1 MTLLSSTVPHPG
13 RGTAWFVAIA
23 LAVLVCGLAFAQEN
37 GCSAGEPTT
46 GILYYTGGGLTGPVP
61 GKSRSFVAQI
71 NLDGTGNTVLV
82 PDQRRTRGITVDES
96 EGLIFWND
104 TETFSTLS
112 SQLDGSN
119 VQVVADW
126 AALFAGPQGVTD
138 IDIDRVAQKVYVG
151 VAFSF
156 SIFHGVLSINYDG
169 TAPTVVYAG
178 FPDAFGGAS
187 WFIDGVDYNDDS
199 GHLYLAD
206 IGVLSSPNRGI
217 MLIPNST
224 PGAAPGELL
233 PHVDGRGRGIQVDV
247 TAGHFFFA
255 EHAPASQGFGNI
267 WRADFTPG
275 VAPTSPGDI
284 LSLTSIVHTAIQ
296 RPRDIALVP
305 SLGQVFWVDEALGT
319 IERVDYDG
327 SNRTVI
333 ATGIDAPDSLYIPL
347 QVDPDGDGVGD
358 ACDLCPDTVADTPGR
373 LNPNHW
379 ALLDPAGGQF
389 STVSRGNGN
398 GPGRSYSTLDTGGC
412 SCAQIIEA
420 LGAGKGHEKHG
431 CSISVMDEWVALV
444 GGL

>member
-1 MTLLSSTVPHPG
+1 VGADDVVLSGV
-13 RGTAWFVAIA
+13 A
-23 LAVLVCGLAFAQEN
+23 LACGPVTAQDVGS
-37 GCSAGEPTT
+37 GCTTGDPTT
-46 GILYYTGGGLTGPVP
+46 GILYYTGGGLTGPAP
-61 GKSRSFVAQI
+61 GDGPSFVAQI
-71 NLDGTGNTVLV
+71 NLNGTGNTVLV
-82 PDQRRTRGITVDES
+82 PDQRRTRGITVDEG

-112 SQLDGSN
+112 SELDGSN

-126 AALFAGPQGVTD
+126 GALFGGAQGVTD
-138 IDIDRVAQKVYVG
+138 IDVDRVAQKVYVG

-156 SIFHGVLSINYDG
+156 SIFHGILSINYDG

-199 GHLYLAD
+199 GHLDLAD
-206 IGVLSSPNRGI
+206 IGVLSTPNRGI
-217 MLIPNST
+217 MLIPNAT
-224 PGAAPGELL
+224 PGAAPAELL
-233 PHVDGRGRGIQVDV
+233 PHVNGRGRGIQVDV
-247 TAGHFFFA
+247 AAGHLFFA
-255 EHAPASQGFGNI
+255 EHAPAFQGNGNI

-275 VAPTSPGDI
+275 VAPTSAADI
-284 LSLTSIVHTAIQ
+284 LALTSIVNNAIQ

-327 SNRTVI
+327 SNRTLI
-333 ATGIDAPDSLYIPL
+333 AADIDTPDSLYIPL

-358 ACDLCPDTVADTPGR
+358 ACDLCPDTVADKPDT

-389 STVSRGNGN
+389 ATVSRGRGN
-398 GPGRSYSTLDTGGC
+398 GPGRSYTTLDTGGC
-412 SCAQIIEA
+412 SCRQIIEA
-420 LGAGKGHEKHG
+420 LGVGEGHEKHG
-431 CSISVMDEWVALV
+431 CSISVMDTWVALV
-444 GGL
+444 GGS